1 MFAPNSSLRRALAH
15 PLLLTFYVP
24 ATLFFSAQ
32 GLLIPILPLYAGTF
46 EIGYGLIGL
55 VLAAQGIGT
64 LLGDVPAGGV
74 VRKLGQRRSL
84 LLGISGSA
92 LATVG
97 LFVVRTIPLVILLQ
111 VISGFCQALV
121 SVTQHTYLADTIAP
135 DKRGRAIAMYGGVYR
150 IGRLVGPALGGA
162 LGEMLGL
169 RAPFLLYGLLSAAAL
184 GIIAARVHAARPAHA
199 LAPQLPQGRR
209 VRDVVLAQRRTL
221 AIGGL
226 AQIGGMMIRNGWAVI
241 IPLYGADVL
250 GLNAGAI
257 GLIVSVM
264 SAMDVSLFY
273 MAGVIMDRFG
283 RKWAIVPSFSI
294 QSAGMAL
301 VPFTTGPLGLLL
313 AGMVIGLGNG
323 IGSGTLMTLG
333 ADLAPAEA
341 RAEFLGVWRLI
352 GDAGFTGAP
361 LVVGAVADL
370 LVLPAAALVI
380 AAIGLGATL
389 TFAFAVPET
398 LRRPAPVGGAVGEP
412 APGGR

>member
-1 MFAPNSSLRRALAH
+1 MFTPQSRLRRALAH
-15 PLLLTFYVP
+15 PLLFTFYVP

-32 GLLIPILPLYAGTF
+32 GLLLPILPLYAGTF

-55 VLAAQGIGT
+55 VTAALGIGT
-64 LLGDVPAGGV
+64 LLGDAPAGGL
-74 VRKLGQRRSL
+74 VRTLGQRRSL

-92 LATVG
+92 LATMA
-97 LFVVRTIPLVILLQ
+97 LFGARTIPVVIALLI
-111 VISGFCQALV
+111 VSGACQAVV

-135 DKRGRAIAMYGGVYR
+135 EKRGRAIAMYGGVYR

-162 LGEMLGL
+162 LGEALGL
-169 RAPFLLYGLLSAAAL
+169 RAPFLLYGVLSAAAL
-184 GIIAARVHAARPAHA
+184 VIVAARVPATRPTQA
-199 LAPQLPQGRR
+199 LAPELPQRRR
-209 VRDVVLAQRRTL
+209 VRDVILAQRRVLLT
-221 AIGGL
+221 GGL

-250 GLNAGAI
+250 GLGTGSI

-273 MAGVIMDRFG
+273 LAGVIMDRFG
-283 RKWAIVPSFSI
+283 RKWATVPSFSI

-301 VPFTTGPLGLLL
+301 VPLTTGPLGLLA

-323 IGSGTLMTLG
+323 LGSGTLMTLG

-341 RAEFLGVWRLI
+341 RSEFLGVWRLI
-352 GDAGFTGAP
+352 GDVGFTGGP

-370 LVLPAAALVI
+370 LILPAAALVI
-380 AAIGLGATL
+380 AAVGLGATL

-398 LRRPAPVGGAVGEP
+398 LRRSAPVVASEP
-412 APGGR
+412 APGAR